1 MKFSEILGNE
11 RAIAQIKN
19 LVDGD
24 RFPHALLLHGD
35 PGIPKLA
42 LARATAQ
49 YIHCTSRIGGDS
61 CGVCPSCKQHQSL
74 NHGDTFFSYPVT
86 SKGENTTSDL
96 FSAEWHKFLNE
107 SPIENYRHWL
117 SLLKNENA
125 QPLIYASESNAIIR
139 KMSMSSYSSKYKIL
153 IMWLPE
159 KMNDACANK
168 LLKLIEEPDP
178 DTIFI
183 LVSNNA
189 KEVLPTIFSRTQRI
203 EMRKPSV
210 QEIANY
216 FHINLGTDY
225 NEALVAASAADGDV
239 MQTMQNME
247 ASSETTEFHDKFV
260 QLMRLAYSRNLKS
273 LKAWSESIADYKR
286 EKTRR
291 FISYCSRM
299 VRENFIYNLHH
310 PDLNYLTTQEA
321 NFSSKFA
328 PFINESNVQ
337 PMLEQFN
344 LADRDIKQNGNAKI
358 ILFDLA
364 VRVTILIKK

>member
-1 MKFSEILGNE
+1 
-11 RAIAQIKN
+11 
-19 LVDGD
+19 
-24 RFPHALLLHGD
+24 
-35 PGIPKLA
+35 
-42 LARATAQ
+42 
-49 YIHCTSRIGGDS
+49 
-61 CGVCPSCKQHQSL
+61 
-74 NHGDTFFSYPVT
+74 
-86 SKGENTTSDL
+86 
-96 FSAEWHKFLNE
+96 
-107 SPIENYRHWL
+107 
-117 SLLKNENA
+117 
-125 QPLIYASESNAIIR
+125 
-139 KMSMSSYSSKYKIL
+139 
-153 IMWLPE
+153 MWLPE

-273 LKAWSESIADYKR
+273 LKHGARK
-286 EKTRR
+286 
-291 FISYCSRM
+291 
-299 VRENFIYNLHH
+299 L
-310 PDLNYLTTQEA
+310 YL
-321 NFSSKFA
+321 
-328 PFINESNVQ
+328 
-337 PMLEQFN
+337 
-344 LADRDIKQNGNAKI
+344 
-358 ILFDLA
+358 
-364 VRVTILIKK
+364 